1 MKKKT
6 LRMYI
11 IFSFPCSYIFFML
24 KLLTLIV
31 ISFLPFFFREDQ
43 TLVFLDPAVI
53 TGRKSIG
60 IGASKNYLC

>member
-1 MKKKT
+1 
-6 LRMYI
+6 
-11 IFSFPCSYIFFML
+11 ML